1 MLIRIPCTVH
11 DLCLHFQESNFY
23 RAFEFDADFGSILR
37 RVENDAKKTD
47 VRKKNEMRSFDESAK
62 SKKSIGSMIENN
74 KTREGAAGGKKKG
87 VNFREADEAEEEA
100 KAAMEAEED
109 AGLDEETRM
118 ANLNALKSKIGKKG
132 QSVSQL
138 TI

>member
-1 MLIRIPCTVH
+1 
-11 DLCLHFQESNFY
+11 
-23 RAFEFDADFGSILR
+23 
-37 RVENDAKKTD
+37 
-47 VRKKNEMRSFDESAK
+47 MRSFDESAK

-100 KAAMEAEED
+100 KAAVEAEED